1 MIDLS
6 QEQPAS
12 VEPPEPSI
20 ADKRW
25 LYAKILSAGFSFFV
39 AGVNDGSLG
48 SLVPYVIRSYHVS
61 TNLVVVVYVSTFAGW
76 LLAAVTNSA
85 LCQYLGLGAIL
96 ALGAALQ
103 VLSHALRA
111 WLPPFSLYVVTFFL
125 ASLGQ
130 AYNDTHANTY
140 VASVNA
146 AHRWLGFIHAM
157 YMAGCLVGPLVAT
170 AVASAGTT
178 SQWNLFYLAPL
189 GLGVLNLAFVLTAFH
204 NQLAIKSATSD
215 PSPQGLRDDP
225 HSHPHSKSHR
235 ALVEIKN
242 TLRVPTV
249 WLASLY
255 FFFFLGAAITA
266 GGWMVEYLVKVRHG
280 NLDAM
285 GYVPTGFYGGA
296 FLGRLLLAEPTF
308 RLGERRMIF
317 LYAVICVGLQLVFW
331 LVPNIIVEA
340 VAICVLGFF
349 SGPFFAAGISV
360 ASKIFPP
367 DVRSSAIAFVFV
379 FGQIGGS
386 LFPVLTGILSARTG
400 VKVLQPMLVAL
411 LCATAISWLL
421 LPKPPKPRD

>member
-1 MIDLS
+1 MRPQADQEMIDLS
-6 QEQPAS
+6 QQQPEPA
-12 VEPPEPSI
+12 EPPEPSI
-20 ADKRW
+20 ADTRW
-25 LYAKILSAGFSFFV
+25 LDVKILSAGFSFFV

-48 SLVPYVIRSYHVS
+48 SLIPYVIRSYHVS

-76 LLAAVTNSA
+76 LVAAVTNSA

-96 ALGAALQ
+96 AL
-103 VLSHALRA
+103 
-111 WLPPFSLYVVTFFL
+111 VVTFFL

-140 VASVNA
+140 VASVKA

-178 SQWNLFYLAPL
+178 TQWNLFYLAPL
-189 GLGVLNLAFVLTAFH
+189 GLGVLNLVFVMTAFH
-204 NQLAIKSATSD
+204 DQLTTRSATFD
-215 PSPQGLRDDP
+215 PSPERPQEDA
-225 HSHPHSKSHR
+225 HPDSKSHR

-242 TLRVPTV
+242 TLCVPTV

-266 GGWMVEYLVKVRHG
+266 GGWMVEYLVNVRHG

-317 LYAVICVGLQLVFW
+317 LYA
-331 LVPNIIVEA
+331 A
-340 VAICVLGFF
+340 VAICILGFF

-360 ASKIFPP
+360 ASKIFPA